1 MFVKK
6 LFNMK
11 ITYSQLADDPNY
23 RKLKEPTKSAA
34 KLQDKLIR
42 AQVNNLDRSINRE
55 KLLTQV
61 CEVIN
66 KYEDKKDDL
75 QLDLSYALDVIEQYS
90 LTLKDLLNIYPC
102 IEIEDH
108 KAVFD
113 KTDDFISHLENK
125 YK

>member
-108 KAVFD
+108 KSVFD